1 MLLTSHIAESKT
13 VPCWN
18 QVKDLSDEDK
28 VLLIA
33 KLSSSIVAESRE
45 NLDEQEAEKISHA
58 FPEDLMQQVVEY
70 ASAESKAGKSI
81 PHSQVKNLVLERLGW
96 K

>member
-1 MLLTSHIAESKT
+1 MLLTSNITESKT
-13 VPCWN
+13 VPYWN

-33 KLSSSIVAESRE
+33 KLSASIVAENGESE
-45 NLDEQEAEKISHA
+45 DELEAEKMAHA
-58 FPEDLMQQVVEY
+58 FPKDLMQQVAEY
-70 ASAESKAGKSI
+70 ASAENKAGKSI
-81 PHSQVKNLVLERLGW
+81 PHSEVKDLVLERLRW

>member
-1 MLLTSHIAESKT
+1 MLLTSNVTESRA
-13 VPCWN
+13 VPYWN

-33 KLSSSIVAESRE
+33 KLSASIVAERGE
-45 NLDEQEAEKISHA
+45 FVDELEAEKMAHA
-58 FPEDLMQQVVEY
+58 FPKDLMQRVVEY
-70 ASAESKAGKSI
+70 ASAENKAGKGI
-81 PHSQVKNLVLERLGW
+81 PHSEVKNLVLERLGW